1 MYKKMTTKG
10 FKMLLSA
17 SKIFDPFIRL
27 LTFLLGLIIVV
38 TTLIVENFS
47 SILDTALK
55 IFGLLLLAYYPIWGI
70 MFFMLIIG
78 AF

>member
-1 MYKKMTTKG
+1 
-10 FKMLLSA
+10 MLLSA

>member
-1 MYKKMTTKG
+1 
-10 FKMLLSA
+10 MLLSA

-27 LTFLLGLIIVV
+27 FTFLLGLIIVV

-47 SILDTALK
+47 SILDTVLK
-55 IFGLLLLAYYPIWGI
+55 IFGLLLLVYYPIWGI

>member
-1 MYKKMTTKG
+1 
-10 FKMLLSA
+10 MLLSA
-17 SKIFDPFIRL
+17 FKIFDPFIRL

-38 TTLIVENFS
+38 TTLIVENFW

>member
-1 MYKKMTTKG
+1 
-10 FKMLLSA
+10 MLLSA

-27 LTFLLGLIIVV
+27 FTFLLGLIILV

-47 SILDTALK
+47 SILDSALK